1 MADFRLGR
9 LKFNW
14 RGNWAASTAYV
25 IDDIVK
31 FGANT
36 YVCTS
41 NHTSTADETTWYSTD
56 ASNWSVHVEGIR
68 NVGTYDQGT
77 FYKVNDVLKYGN
89 TQYRVT
95 AGIGTTESLE
105 FAASQYT
112 PTAASY
118 NPTTGILTLVVNGH
132 GLTAGD
138 KVKIAENTLTFTCNE
153 DSHESD
159 HSYPRSTDPI
169 NDKWLGIT
177 NVQTNSFDVQ
187 VLDTAPSTNVTQHL
201 FKSAKSGCITRQ
213 QSTFNVE
220 RYVSGFNGEGTWKAG
235 IIYEVGDVVNYA
247 GNSYVAITTSTQ
259 GVIPPTE
266 LETEWNFLSEGIDA
280 VGITTFE
287 DGRTYYKGELTQ
299 TGGNTY
305 RHTATS
311 SLDVHPTKG
320 LTTGIGS
327 TTVGIAQTAW
337 VLFNTGL
344 RYDGAYSASKEYY
357 VNDVV
362 EYSSSSYVGIGTTAF
377 TGITPGTNAQIWS
390 ALSLGDS
397 NALLSQKG
405 DVLIRDATSPAR
417 LGVGWTGQT
426 LGVGTDGV
434 PNWQTSGNSTRV
446 YYVDPEKGSDTY
458 NGSSPDMSFR
468 TLKYACDNASAI
480 TNITGFTYDNVTGLS
495 TVTAPS
501 HGILYPNVTVR
512 LNRVKFGCFS
522 GGRTY
527 GVNAFQYDGGS
538 GIGTITVG
546 AAMTGITAGM
556 SVRLNNLKLTCPGY
570 SGFTTDIYPDGTRA
584 LGNDF
589 TVGTVITPQ
598 SFSFQCGVSTFQHVY
613 VSGGT
618 VFVGLTSSYFPSTVL
633 GSYFNINEV
642 VDNNTFTVNVGVST
656 IPHTYDAEG
665 TVINLSP
672 AVVRLSASEFVEQ
685 TPIVVPPFTSV
696 VGSTLRSSMIRPASG
711 LSADGV
717 TDNNRNTL
725 FQLSDSTTIQGLNF
739 KGMVGFQYDDDN
751 PTQLEYSSVRTGVG
765 STACGNYFAFNPV
778 SPILNKSP
786 YVKDCTAFGEPPTG
800 TDARITGEGAGV
812 GCLIDG
818 GVHATGY
825 RTMVFDAF
833 TNVLSDGAG
842 FILDKGAGAEI
853 VSSFTYYAKWGY
865 YSGGGSRIRAVGG
878 NNSYGDYAVI
888 SSGFN
893 TAETPRTARL
903 FGGRL
908 DMTTGSITNTCAV
921 GNTMI
926 GESSGAYATYI
937 NDQTAADR
945 VYFKYYPGYGDPGIG
960 GGGTGIGTTCF
971 VKGEQITFI
980 GAGTTGALEVKNVTG
995 SVSGQKGVIMELDL
1009 ADNAALPLVG
1019 DAVGFTTTAAG
1030 VGSDRIE
1037 GQSRYYIVNAVTGFQ
1052 TNFTQ
1057 NRGSLPTPEGP
1068 VTYTGRL
1075 TITISPEKGIGT
1087 VDTRLSGVTTEGNLL
1102 THGGSFLEFRSKF
1115 SNARLT
1121 GHDFLSVGVG
1131 NKVETNYPDVDE
1143 ANVVQGN
1150 ETNTFGPGKVFYVS
1164 TDQGGNFRVGD
1175 LFAVNQLT
1183 GAATLDASAFNL
1195 SGLTELRLGSLGGQI
1210 GEAISEFSSDETM
1223 SGNSNQATPTEF
1235 AVVGY
1240 ITRGNMGTDQMV
1252 PPKGTTAQ
1260 RPAVPIM
1267 GGLRYNTT
1275 LNSFESYNGAAWVP
1289 LGGLQNVDVTT
1300 TYSVGS
1306 FQTCWCNTTGG
1317 GFTITLPASPSKGD
1331 QVRFIDVASTFDTN
1345 NLTIARNGKPIM
1357 GDSADMTVS
1366 TEGAAFDLIYYDAS
1380 SGWRLFTV

>member
-14 RGNWAASTAYV
+14 RGDWATSTAYV

-41 NHTSTADETTWYSTD
+41 NHTSTATDTTWYSTD
-56 ASNWSVHVEGIR
+56 ASYWSLHVEGIR

-77 FYKVNDVLKYGN
+77 FYRINDVLKYGN

-112 PTAASY
+112 PTEASY
-118 NPTTGILTLVVNGH
+118 NPTTGIMTLVVNGH

-138 KVKIAENTLTFTCNE
+138 KIKIAENSITFTCNE
-153 DSHESD
+153 DSHATD
-159 HSYPRSTDPI
+159 HAYPRSTDPI
-169 NDKWLGIT
+169 NDKWLAIT
-177 NVQTNSFDVQ
+177 NVTSNTFDVQ

-201 FKSAKSGCITRQ
+201 FKSALSGAITREQ
-213 QSTFNVE
+213 ASFNVE

-235 IIYEVGDVVNYA
+235 IIYEVGDVVSYA

-280 VGITTFE
+280 VGLSTYE
-287 DGRTYYKGELTQ
+287 DGRTYYRGELAQ
-299 TGGNTY
+299 TGGNVY
-305 RHTATS
+305 RHNATS
-311 SLDVHPTKG
+311 SINVHPTKG

-327 TTVGIAQTAW
+327 TTVGIAATAW
-337 VLFNTGL
+337 ILFNQGL
-344 RYDGAYSASKEYY
+344 RYDGAYVPSREYY
-357 VNDVV
+357 ANDVV
-362 EYSSSSYVGIGTTAF
+362 EYSSSSYVGIGSTAWV
-377 TGITPGTNAQIWS
+377 GIVPGTDASKWS

-397 NALLSQKG
+397 NAVLTQPG
-405 DVLIRDATSPAR
+405 DVLIRDNTSPVR
-417 LGVGWTGQT
+417 LGAGQTGQVLGIST
-426 LGVGTDGV
+426 LGI
-434 PNWQTSGNSTRV
+434 PAWQTSGNSTRI

-458 NGSSPDMSFR
+458 NGGSPDVSFR
-468 TLKYACDNASAI
+468 TLKYACENASAI
-480 TNITGFTYDNVTGLS
+480 TNVTNFVYDNLTGLS

-501 HGILYPNVTVR
+501 HGILYPNVTIR
-512 LNRVKFGCFS
+512 LNRVKFNCYS

-538 GIGTITVG
+538 GIGTVTVG
-546 AAMTGITAGM
+546 AAMTGITAGDT
-556 SVRLNNLKLTCPGY
+556 VRLDNLKLTRPGY
-570 SGFTTDIYPDGTRA
+570 AGFTTDIYPDGTRPN
-584 LGNDF
+584 GNNF
-589 TVGTVITPQ
+589 VVGTVITPQ
-598 SFSFQCGVSTFQHVY
+598 SFSFNVGVSTFQHVY

-618 VFVGLTSSYFPSTVL
+618 VFVGLTTAYFPDTVL
-633 GSYFNINEV
+633 GSYFNINQV
-642 VDNNTFTVNVGVST
+642 VDNNTFTVNVGTST
-656 IPHTYDAEG
+656 ITHSYDSEG
-665 TVINLSP
+665 QVINLSP

-711 LSADGV
+711 LSGDGV

-739 KGMVGFQYDDDN
+739 KGMVGFQYDADN
-751 PTQLEYSSVRTGVG
+751 PAQLEYSSVRTGIG
-765 STACGNYFAFNPV
+765 STACGKFFAFNPV

-786 YVKDCTAFGEPPTG
+786 YVKDCTVFGEPPTG
-800 TDARITGEGAGV
+800 SDARISGEGAGV
-812 GCLIDG
+812 GVLIDG
-818 GVHATGY
+818 GVHATGF

-842 FILDKGAGAEI
+842 FVLDKGAGAEI

-893 TAETPRTARL
+893 TAETPRSARL

-908 DMTTGSITNTCAV
+908 DMTTGSITGTVAL

-926 GESSGAYATYI
+926 GETSGAYATFI

-945 VYFKYYPGYGDPGIG
+945 VYFKYYPGYGDPSIG
-960 GGGTGIGTTCF
+960 GGGTGIGTTTF
-971 VKGEQITFI
+971 VKGEQITFL
-980 GAGTTGALEVKNVTG
+980 GAGTTGALQVQNVAG

-1009 ADNAALPLVG
+1009 ADNSALPLVG

-1030 VGSDRIE
+1030 IGSDFV
-1037 GQSRYYIVNAVTGFQ
+1037 GDAPRYYIVNAVTGFQ

-1057 NRGSLPTPEGP
+1057 PRGSINAGA

-1075 TITISPEKGIGT
+1075 TITISPEKGIAT
-1087 VDTRLSGVTTEGNLL
+1087 SDTRLSGVGTEGNLL

-1131 NKVETNYPDVDE
+1131 NKVETNYPDVNE

-1150 ETNTFGPGKVFYVS
+1150 ETTTYGPGKVFYVS

-1223 SGNSNQATPTEF
+1223 SGNSNNATPTEF

-1252 PPKGTTAQ
+1252 PPKGTTGQ
-1260 RPAVPIM
+1260 RPAVPIL
-1267 GGLRYNTT
+1267 GGLRFNTS
-1275 LNSFESYNGAAWVP
+1275 LGAFESYNGSVWIP

-1300 TYSVGS
+1300 TYSAGS

-1317 GFTITLPASPSKGD
+1317 GFTVTLPGSPGKGD
-1331 QVRFIDVASTFDTN
+1331 IIRFMDIANTFDSN

-1357 GDSADMTVS
+1357 GDAADMTVS
-1366 TEGAAFDLIYYDAS
+1366 TEGAAFDLIFYDNS

>member
-14 RGNWAASTAYV
+14 RGDWATSTAYV

-112 PTAASY
+112 PTQASY
-118 NPTTGILTLVVNGH
+118 DPVTGVMTLVVNGH

-138 KVKIAENTLTFTCNE
+138 KIKIAQNSITFTCNE
-153 DSHESD
+153 DSHQTD

-187 VLDTAPSTNVTQHL
+187 VLDTAPSTNTTQHL
-201 FKSAKSGCITRQ
+201 FKSAVSGCITRQ
-213 QSTFNVE
+213 QATFNVE
-220 RYVSGFNGEGTWKAG
+220 RYVSGFNGEGTWLAG
-235 IIYEVGDVVNYA
+235 IIYEVGDVVAYA

-266 LETEWNFLSEGIDA
+266 LGTEWEFLSEGIDA
-280 VGITTFE
+280 VGITTYE
-287 DGRTYYKGELTQ
+287 DGRTYYRGELAQ

-305 RHTATS
+305 RHNATS
-311 SLDVHPTKG
+311 STNVHPTKG

-357 VNDVV
+357 INDVV
-362 EYSSSSYVGIGTTAF
+362 EYSSSSYVGIGSTAW
-377 TGITPGTNAQIWS
+377 TGVTPGTDASIWS

-397 NALLSQKG
+397 NAVLTQPG
-405 DVLIRDATSPAR
+405 DVLIRDNTSPVR
-417 LGVGWTGQT
+417 LGAGQTGQT
-426 LGVGTDGV
+426 LGIGTLGI
-434 PNWQTSGNSTRV
+434 PEWQTSGNSTRI

-480 TNITGFTYDNVTGLS
+480 TNITAFEYDHITGLS

-512 LNRVKFGCFS
+512 LNRVKFDCYS

-527 GVNAFQYDGGS
+527 LVNAFQYDGGS
-538 GIGTITVG
+538 GIGTVTVG
-546 AAMTGITAGM
+546 AAMTGITAGDK
-556 SVRLNNLKLTCPGY
+556 VRLDNLKLTCPGY

-589 TVGTVITPQ
+589 VVGTVITPQ
-598 SFSFQCGVSTFQHVY
+598 SFSFNVGVSTFQHVY

-618 VFVGLTSSYFPSTVL
+618 VFVGVTSSYFPSTVL

-656 IPHTYDAEG
+656 IAHTYNSEG

-672 AVVRLSASEFVEQ
+672 AVVRCSASEFVEQ

-739 KGMVGFQYDDDN
+739 KGMVGFNYDPDN

-765 STACGNYFAFNPV
+765 STACGRYFAFNPV

-786 YVKDCTAFGEPPTG
+786 YVKDCTAFGDPPTG
-800 TDARITGEGAGV
+800 DDARITGEGAGV
-812 GCLIDG
+812 GCMIDG
-818 GVHATGY
+818 GVHATGF
-825 RTMVFDAF
+825 RTMVFDAY

-878 NNSYGDYAVI
+878 NNSYGDYGVI

-893 TAETPRTARL
+893 TDETPRTARL
-903 FGGRL
+903 FGDRM
-908 DMTTGSITNTCAV
+908 DITTGSITNTVAV
-921 GNTMI
+921 GDTMF
-926 GESSGAYATYI
+926 GETSGAYATYI

-945 VYFKYYPGYGDPGIG
+945 IYFKYYPGYGDPGIG
-960 GGGTGIGTTCF
+960 GGGTGIGTTSF

-980 GAGTTGALEVKNVTG
+980 GAGTTGAVQVKNVTG
-995 SVSGQKGVIMELDL
+995 AVSGQKGVIIELDL

-1030 VGSDRIE
+1030 IGSDRV
-1037 GQSRYYIVNAVTGFQ
+1037 GDQPRFYIVNAVTGFQ
-1052 TNFTQ
+1052 TNYTQ
-1057 NRGSLPTPEGP
+1057 HRGSADPTAGA

-1075 TITISPEKGIGT
+1075 TITISPEKGVGT
-1087 VDTRLSGVTTEGNLL
+1087 VDTRLSGVGTEGNLL
-1102 THGGSFLEFRSKF
+1102 SHGGSFLEFRSKF

-1131 NKVETNYPDVDE
+1131 NKVETNYPDVNE

-1150 ETNTFGPGKVFYVS
+1150 ETMTFGPGKVFYVS

-1223 SGNSNQATPTEF
+1223 SGNSNNACPTEF
-1235 AVVGY
+1235 ALVGY
-1240 ITRGNMGTDQMV
+1240 LTRDNMGTDQIV

-1260 RPAVPIM
+1260 RPASPIL

-1275 LNSFESYNGAAWVP
+1275 LNSFESYNGSAWVP
-1289 LGGLQNVDVTT
+1289 LGGLQNVDVNT
-1300 TYSVGS
+1300 TYTAAA

-1317 GFTITLPASPSKGD
+1317 GFTVTLPPSPSKGD
-1331 QVRFIDVASTFDTN
+1331 QIRFIDVAKTFDTN

-1357 GDSADMTVS
+1357 GDSSDMTVG
-1366 TEGAAFDLIYYDAS
+1366 TEGAAFDLIFYDNS

>member
-14 RGNWAASTAYV
+14 RGDWVASTAYV

-36 YVCTS
+36 YVCTT
-41 NHTSTADETTWYSTD
+41 NHTSAANETTWYTTD
-56 ASNWSVHVEGIR
+56 ASNWQLHTEGIR
-68 NVGTYDQGT
+68 NVGTYVNGT
-77 FYKVNDVLKYGN
+77 FYKINDVLKYGN

-95 AGIGTTESLE
+95 AGIGTTDPLL
-105 FAASQYT
+105 FAAATYT
-112 PTAASY
+112 PQSVDY
-118 NPTTGILTLVVNGH
+118 NPVTGVMTIVINGH
-132 GLTAGD
+132 GLSNGEEI
-138 KVKIAENTLTFTCNE
+138 KIADLSITLTCNE
-153 DSHESD
+153 DSHQTN
-159 HSYPRSTDPI
+159 HRYPRVSDPI
-169 NDKWLGIT
+169 SKQWLPIS
-177 NVQTNSFDVQ
+177 NVTQNSFDVQ
-187 VLDTAPSTNVTQHL
+187 VLQTAPSTNTTQHL
-201 FKSAKSGCITRQ
+201 FVSATEGCISRKVN
-213 QSTFNVE
+213 TFNVTS
-220 RYVSGFNGEGTWKAG
+220 YTSGFNGEGAWNAG
-235 IIYEVGDVVNYA
+235 IIYEVGDVVSYA
-247 GNSYVAITTSTQ
+247 GNSSVAITTTTQ

-266 LETEWNFLSEGIDA
+266 LLNEWNFLSEGVDA
-280 VGITTFE
+280 VGLSTYE
-287 DGRTYYKGELTQ
+287 AGVTYYKGQLVQ
-299 TGGNTY
+299 TGGNVY
-305 RHTATS
+305 RHNATS
-311 SLDVHPTKG
+311 SVNVHPTKG

-327 TTVGIAQTAW
+327 TMVGVAATAW
-337 VLFNTGL
+337 ILFNQGL
-344 RYDGAYSASKEYY
+344 RYDGSYSTDKEYY
-357 VNDVV
+357 PNDVV
-362 EYSSSSYVGIGTTAF
+362 EYSSSSYVGIGSTAWK
-377 TGITPGTNAQIWS
+377 GVTPGTNADLWS

-397 NALLSQKG
+397 NAVLTQPG
-405 DVLIRDATSPAR
+405 DVLIRDNTSPVR
-417 LGVGWTGQT
+417 LGAGQTGQT
-426 LGVGTDGV
+426 LGISTLGI
-434 PNWQTSGNSTRV
+434 PAWQTSGNSTRI

-480 TNITGFTYDNVTGLS
+480 TNITGFVYDHVTGLS

-512 LNRVKFGCFS
+512 LNRVKFGCYS

-527 GVNAFQYDGGS
+527 LVNAFQYDGQS
-538 GIGTITVG
+538 GIGTVTVG
-546 AAMTGITAGM
+546 AAMTGIAGGQ
-556 SVRLNNLKLTCPGY
+556 SVRLDNLKLTCPGY

-584 LGNDF
+584 NGNNF
-589 TVGTVITPQ
+589 VVGTVLTPQ
-598 SFSFQCGVSTFQHVY
+598 SFNFNVGVSTFQHVY

-656 IPHTYDAEG
+656 ISHTYEAEG

-672 AVVRLSASEFVEQ
+672 AVVRCSASEFVEQ

-696 VGSTLRSSMIRPASG
+696 VGSTLRSSMIRPAAG
-711 LSADGV
+711 LNADGL
-717 TDNNRNTL
+717 DNNRATL

-739 KGMVGFQYDDDN
+739 KGMVGFNYDADN

-800 TDARITGEGAGV
+800 SDARVTGEGAGV

-818 GVHATGY
+818 GVHATGF

-878 NNSYGDYAVI
+878 NNSYGDYGVI

-893 TAETPRTARL
+893 TDETPRTARL
-903 FGGRL
+903 FGDRM
-908 DMTTGSITNTCAV
+908 DITTGSITNTCAV

-926 GESSGAYATYI
+926 GETSGAYATYI

-960 GGGTGIGTTCF
+960 GGGTGIGTTSF

-980 GAGTTGALEVKNVTG
+980 GAGTTGALQVKNVTG

-1009 ADNAALPLVG
+1009 ADPNNLPLVG

-1030 VGSDRIE
+1030 IGSDRID
-1037 GQSRYYIVNAVTGFQ
+1037 GQPRYYIVNAVTGFQ

-1057 NRGSLPTPEGP
+1057 NRGSSGNTAP

-1075 TITISPEKGIGT
+1075 TITISPEKGVGT
-1087 VDTRLSGVTTEGNLL
+1087 WDTRLSGISTTGADVA
-1102 THGGSFLEFRSKF
+1102 HGGSFLEFRSKF

-1131 NKVETNYPDVDE
+1131 NKVETNYPDVNE

-1223 SGNSNQATPTEF
+1223 SGNSNNACPTEF
-1235 AVVGY
+1235 ALVGY

-1260 RPAVPIM
+1260 RPAIPIL

-1275 LNSFESYNGAAWVP
+1275 IAAFESYNGSAWVP
-1289 LGGLQNVDVTT
+1289 LGGLQNVDVTS
-1300 TYSVGS
+1300 TYTASS
-1306 FQTCWCNTTGG
+1306 FQTVWCNTSGG
-1317 GFTITLPASPSKGD
+1317 GFTVTLPAAPNKGD
-1331 QVRFIDVASTFDTN
+1331 TIRFFDVAKTFDSN
-1345 NLTIARNGKPIM
+1345 NLTIGRNGKPIM
-1357 GDSADMTVS
+1357 GDSSDMTVN
-1366 TEGAAFDLIYYDAS
+1366 TEGAAFDLVFYDNS
-1380 SGWRLFTV
+1380 SGWRVFTV

>member
-501 HGILYPNVTVR
+501 HGILYPNVTIR

-556 SVRLNNLKLTCPGY
+556 SVRLNNLKLTCPGF

-711 LSADGV
+711 MSADGV

-1009 ADNAALPLVG
+1009 ADPASLPLVG

-1037 GQSRYYIVNAVTGFQ
+1037 GQPRYYIVNAVTGFQ
-1052 TNFTQ
+1052 TNYTQ

-1075 TITISPEKGIGT
+1075 TITISPEKGVGT

-1260 RPAVPIM
+1260 RPAIPIM

>member
-14 RGNWAASTAYV
+14 RGDWATSTAYV

-41 NHTSTADETTWYSTD
+41 NHTSTATETTWYSTD
-56 ASNWSVHVEGIR
+56 ASNWSLHVEGIR

-112 PTAASY
+112 PTEASY
-118 NPTTGILTLVVNGH
+118 NPVTGVMTLVVNGH

-138 KVKIAENTLTFTCNE
+138 KIKIAENSITFTCNE
-153 DSHESD
+153 DSHGSD
-159 HSYPRSTDPI
+159 HAYPRSTDPI

-177 NVQTNSFDVQ
+177 NVTSNTFDVQ

-201 FKSAKSGCITRQ
+201 FKSALSGAITRQ
-213 QSTFNVE
+213 QATFNVE

-235 IIYEVGDVVNYA
+235 IIYEVGDVVAYA

-266 LETEWNFLSEGIDA
+266 LDVEWNFLSEGIDA
-280 VGITTFE
+280 VGLSTYE
-287 DGRTYYKGELTQ
+287 DGRTYYRGELAQ
-299 TGGNTY
+299 TGGNVY
-305 RHTATS
+305 RHNATS
-311 SLDVHPTKG
+311 SVNVHPTKG

-327 TTVGIAQTAW
+327 TTVGIAATAW
-337 VLFNTGL
+337 ILFNQGL
-344 RYDGAYSASKEYY
+344 RYDGSYVPSREYY
-357 VNDVV
+357 ANDVV
-362 EYSSSSYVGIGTTAF
+362 EYSSSSYVGIGSTAW
-377 TGITPGTNAQIWS
+377 TGIVPGTDAAFWS

-397 NALLSQKG
+397 NAVLTQPG
-405 DVLIRDATSPAR
+405 DVLIRDNTSPVR
-417 LGVGWTGQT
+417 LGAGQTGQVLGIST
-426 LGVGTDGV
+426 LGI
-434 PNWQTSGNSTRV
+434 PAWQTSGNSTRI

-458 NGSSPDMSFR
+458 NGGSPDVSFR
-468 TLKYACDNASAI
+468 TLKYACENASAI
-480 TNITGFTYDNVTGLS
+480 TNVTNFVYDNLTGLS

-501 HGILYPNVTVR
+501 HGILYPNVTIR
-512 LNRVKFGCFS
+512 LNRVKFNCYS

-538 GIGTITVG
+538 GIGTVTVG
-546 AAMTGITAGM
+546 AAMTGITAGDT
-556 SVRLNNLKLTCPGY
+556 VRLDNLKLTCPGY
-570 SGFTTDIYPDGTRA
+570 AGFTTDIYPDGTRPN
-584 LGNDF
+584 GNNF
-589 TVGTVITPQ
+589 VVGTVITPQ
-598 SFSFQCGVSTFQHVY
+598 SFSFNVGVSTFQHVY

-618 VFVGLTSSYFPSTVL
+618 VFVGLTTAYFPDTVL
-633 GSYFNINEV
+633 GSYFNINQV
-642 VDNNTFTVNVGVST
+642 VDNNTFTVNVGTST
-656 IPHTYDAEG
+656 ITHSYDSEG
-665 TVINLSP
+665 QVINLSP

-711 LSADGV
+711 LSGDGV

-739 KGMVGFQYDDDN
+739 KGMVGFQYDADN

-765 STACGNYFAFNPV
+765 STACGAYFAFNPV

-800 TDARITGEGAGV
+800 GDARITGEGAGV

-818 GVHATGY
+818 GVHATGF

-842 FILDKGAGAEI
+842 FVLDKGAGAEI

-893 TAETPRTARL
+893 TSETPRSARL

-908 DMTTGSITNTCAV
+908 DMTTGSITGTVAI

-926 GESSGAYATYI
+926 GETSGAYATFI

-945 VYFKYYPGYGDPGIG
+945 VYFKYYPGYGDPSIG
-960 GGGTGIGTTCF
+960 GGGTGIGTTTF
-971 VKGEQITFI
+971 VKGEQITFL
-980 GAGTTGALEVKNVTG
+980 GAGTTGALQVQNVAG
-995 SVSGQKGVIMELDL
+995 SVTGQKGVIMELDL
-1009 ADNAALPLVG
+1009 ADNSALPLVG

-1030 VGSDRIE
+1030 IGSDFIDN
-1037 GQSRYYIVNAVTGFQ
+1037 SPRYYIVNAVTGFQ
-1052 TNFTQ
+1052 TNYTQ
-1057 NRGSLPTPEGP
+1057 PRGSINAGA

-1075 TITISPEKGIGT
+1075 TITISPEKGVAT
-1087 VDTRLSGVTTEGNLL
+1087 SDTRLSGIGTEGNLL
-1102 THGGSFLEFRSKF
+1102 SHGGSFLEFRSKF

-1131 NKVETNYPDVDE
+1131 NKVETNYPDVNE

-1150 ETNTFGPGKVFYVS
+1150 ETSTYGPGKVFYVS

-1223 SGNSNQATPTEF
+1223 SGNSNNATPTEF

-1252 PPKGTTAQ
+1252 PPKGTTGQ
-1260 RPAVPIM
+1260 RPAVPIL
-1267 GGLRYNTT
+1267 GGLRFNTS
-1275 LNSFESYNGAAWVP
+1275 LGAFESYNGSVWVP

-1300 TYSVGS
+1300 TYSAGS

-1317 GFTITLPASPSKGD
+1317 GFTVTLPGSPAKGD
-1331 QVRFIDVASTFDTN
+1331 IIRFFDVANTFDSN
-1345 NLTIARNGKPIM
+1345 NLTIARGGKPIM
-1357 GDSADMTVS
+1357 GDAADMTVS
-1366 TEGAAFDLIYYDAS
+1366 TEGAAFDLIFYDNS

>member
-480 TNITGFTYDNVTGLS
+480 TNITAFDYDNVTGLS

-556 SVRLNNLKLTCPGY
+556 SVRLNNLKLTCPGF

-711 LSADGV
+711 MSADGV

-1009 ADNAALPLVG
+1009 ADPASLPLVG

-1037 GQSRYYIVNAVTGFQ
+1037 GQPRYYIVNAVTGFQ
-1052 TNFTQ
+1052 TNYTQ

-1075 TITISPEKGIGT
+1075 TITISPEKGVGT

-1260 RPAVPIM
+1260 RPAIPIM

>member
-1030 VGSDRIE
+1030 IGSDRV
-1037 GQSRYYIVNAVTGFQ
+1037 GDQPRYYIVNAVTGFQ

-1057 NRGSLPTPEGP
+1057 HRGSSGNTAP
-1068 VTYTGRL
+1068 VTYSGRL

>member
-1 MADFRLGR
+1 MRLG
-9 LKFNW
+9 
-14 RGNWAASTAYV
+14 
-25 IDDIVK
+25 
-31 FGANT
+31 
-36 YVCTS
+36 
-41 NHTSTADETTWYSTD
+41 
-56 ASNWSVHVEGIR
+56 
-68 NVGTYDQGT
+68 
-77 FYKVNDVLKYGN
+77 
-89 TQYRVT
+89 
-95 AGIGTTESLE
+95 AG
-105 FAASQYT
+105 Q
-112 PTAASY
+112 
-118 NPTTGILTLVVNGH
+118 
-132 GLTAGD
+132 
-138 KVKIAENTLTFTCNE
+138 
-153 DSHESD
+153 
-159 HSYPRSTDPI
+159 
-169 NDKWLGIT
+169 
-177 NVQTNSFDVQ
+177 
-187 VLDTAPSTNVTQHL
+187 
-201 FKSAKSGCITRQ
+201 
-213 QSTFNVE
+213 
-220 RYVSGFNGEGTWKAG
+220 
-235 IIYEVGDVVNYA
+235 
-247 GNSYVAITTSTQ
+247 
-259 GVIPPTE
+259 
-266 LETEWNFLSEGIDA
+266 
-280 VGITTFE
+280 
-287 DGRTYYKGELTQ
+287 
-299 TGGNTY
+299 
-305 RHTATS
+305 
-311 SLDVHPTKG
+311 
-320 LTTGIGS
+320 
-327 TTVGIAQTAW
+327 
-337 VLFNTGL
+337 
-344 RYDGAYSASKEYY
+344 
-357 VNDVV
+357 
-362 EYSSSSYVGIGTTAF
+362 
-377 TGITPGTNAQIWS
+377 
-390 ALSLGDS
+390 
-397 NALLSQKG
+397 
-405 DVLIRDATSPAR
+405 
-417 LGVGWTGQT
+417 TGQT
-426 LGVGTDGV
+426 LGIGTLGI
-434 PNWQTSGNSTRV
+434 PEWQTSGNSTRI

-480 TNITGFTYDNVTGLS
+480 TNITGFVYDHVTGLS
-495 TVTAPS
+495 TVTAPA

-512 LNRVKFGCFS
+512 LNRVKFGCYS

-527 GVNAFQYDGGS
+527 LVNAFQYDGTS
-538 GIGTITVG
+538 GIGTVTVG
-546 AAMTGITAGM
+546 AAMTGITAGD
-556 SVRLNNLKLTCPGY
+556 SVRLDNLKLTCPGY

-584 LGNDF
+584 NGNNF
-589 TVGTVITPQ
+589 VVGTVLTPQ
-598 SFSFQCGVSTFQHVY
+598 SFNFNVGVSTFQHVY

-618 VFVGLTSSYFPSTVL
+618 VFVGITSSYFPSTVL

-656 IPHTYDAEG
+656 ISHTYEAEG

-672 AVVRLSASEFVEQ
+672 AVVRCSASEFVEQ

-696 VGSTLRSSMIRPASG
+696 VGSTLRSSMIRPAAG
-711 LSADGV
+711 LNADGL
-717 TDNNRNTL
+717 DNNRATL

-739 KGMVGFQYDDDN
+739 KGMVGFNYDADN

-765 STACGNYFAFNPV
+765 STACGRYFGFNPV

-800 TDARITGEGAGV
+800 SDARVTGEGAGV

-818 GVHATGY
+818 GVHATGF

-878 NNSYGDYAVI
+878 NNSYGDYGVI

-893 TAETPRTARL
+893 TDEVPRTARL
-903 FGGRL
+903 FGDRL
-908 DMTTGSITNTCAV
+908 DITTGSITNTCAV

-926 GESSGAYATYI
+926 GETSGAYATYI

-960 GGGTGIGTTCF
+960 GGGTGIGTTSF

-995 SVSGQKGVIMELDL
+995 SVSGQKGVIIELDL
-1009 ADNAALPLVG
+1009 ADPNNLPLVG
-1019 DAVGFTTTAAG
+1019 DAVGFTTTAACI
-1030 VGSDRIE
+1030 GSDRIE
-1037 GQSRYYIVNAVTGFQ
+1037 GQPRYYIVNAVTGFQ

-1057 NRGSLPTPEGP
+1057 NRGSSGNTAP

-1075 TITISPEKGIGT
+1075 TITISPEKGVGT
-1087 VDTRLSGVTTEGNLL
+1087 WDTRLSGLSTTGADVNA
-1102 THGGSFLEFRSKF
+1102 GGSFLEFRSKF

-1240 ITRGNMGTDQMV
+1240 LTRGNMGTDQMV

-1260 RPAVPIM
+1260 RPAVPIL

-1275 LNSFESYNGAAWVP
+1275 IAAFESYNGSAWVP
-1289 LGGLQNVDVTT
+1289 LGGLQNVDVNT
-1300 TYSVGS
+1300 TYTAAA
-1306 FQTCWCNTTGG
+1306 FQTCWCNTSGG
-1317 GFTITLPASPSKGD
+1317 GFTVTLPGSPNKGD
-1331 QVRFIDVASTFDTN
+1331 TIRFFDVAKTFDSN
-1345 NLTIARNGKPIM
+1345 NLTIGRNGKPIM
-1357 GDSADMTVS
+1357 GDSSDMTVN
-1366 TEGAAFDLIYYDAS
+1366 TEGAAFDLVFYDNS
-1380 SGWRLFTV
+1380 SGWRVFTV

>member
-14 RGNWAASTAYV
+14 RGDWASSTAYV

-112 PTAASY
+112 PTQASY
-118 NPTTGILTLVVNGH
+118 DPVTGVLTLVVNGH
-132 GLTAGD
+132 GLTSGD
-138 KVKIAENTLTFTCNE
+138 KIKIAEKSITFTCNE
-153 DSHESD
+153 DSHQTD
-159 HSYPRSTDPI
+159 HAYPRNTDPI

-177 NVQTNSFDVQ
+177 NVTSNSFDVQ

-201 FKSAKSGCITRQ
+201 FKSAISGCITRQ
-213 QSTFNVE
+213 QGTFNVE

-235 IIYEVGDVVNYA
+235 IIYEVGDVVTYA

-266 LETEWNFLSEGIDA
+266 LETEWNFLSEGIDS
-280 VGITTFE
+280 VGISTFE
-287 DGRTYYKGELTQ
+287 DGRTYYRGELAL
-299 TGGNTY
+299 TGGNVY
-305 RHTATS
+305 RHNATS
-311 SLDVHPTKG
+311 SLNVHPTKG

-337 VLFNTGL
+337 VLFNVGL
-344 RYDGAYSASKEYY
+344 RYDGAYSPSKEYF

-362 EYSSSSYVGIGTTAF
+362 EYSSSSYVGIGTTSF
-377 TGITPGTNAQIWS
+377 TGITPGTNASIWS

-417 LGVGWTGQT
+417 LGVGFTGQT

-434 PNWQTSGNSTRV
+434 PNWQTSGNSTRI

-480 TNITGFTYDNVTGLS
+480 TNITGFVYDNVTGLS

-527 GVNAFQYDGGS
+527 AVNAFQYDGGS

-546 AAMTGITAGM
+546 AAMTGITAGDK
-556 SVRLNNLKLTCPGY
+556 VRLDNLKLTCPGY

-618 VFVGLTSSYFPSTVL
+618 VFVGVTSSYFPSTVL

-656 IPHTYDAEG
+656 IAHTYDSEG
-665 TVINLSP
+665 QVINLSP
-672 AVVRLSASEFVEQ
+672 AVVRCSASEFVEQ

-711 LSADGV
+711 MSADGV

-739 KGMVGFQYDDDN
+739 TGMVGFNYDVDN

-765 STACGNYFAFNPV
+765 STACGRYFAFNPV

-786 YVKDCTAFGEPPTG
+786 YVKDCTAFGDPPTG

-812 GCLIDG
+812 GCMIDG
-818 GVHATGY
+818 GVHATGF

-878 NNSYGDYAVI
+878 NNSYGDYGVI

-893 TAETPRTARL
+893 TDETPRTARL
-903 FGGRL
+903 FGDRM
-908 DMTTGSITNTCAV
+908 DITTGSITNTCAV
-921 GNTMI
+921 GNTMV
-926 GESSGAYATYI
+926 GETSGAYATYI

-945 VYFKYYPGYGDPGIG
+945 VYFKYFPGYGDPSIG

-971 VKGEQITFI
+971 IKGEQITFI
-980 GAGTTGALEVKNVTG
+980 GAGTTGALQVKNVTG
-995 SVSGQKGVIMELDL
+995 AVSGQKGVIIELDL
-1009 ADNAALPLVG
+1009 ADNSNLPLVG

-1030 VGSDRIE
+1030 VGSDRLE
-1037 GQSRYYIVNAVTGFQ
+1037 GQPRFYIVNAVTGFQ
-1052 TNFTQ
+1052 TNYTQ

-1102 THGGSFLEFRSKF
+1102 AHGGSFLEFRSKF

-1131 NKVETNYPDVDE
+1131 NKVETNYPDVNE

-1150 ETNTFGPGKVFYVS
+1150 ETMTYGPGKVFYVS

-1223 SGNSNQATPTEF
+1223 SGNSNNACPTEF
-1235 AVVGY
+1235 ALVGY
-1240 ITRGNMGTDQMV
+1240 LTRDNMGTDQIV

-1260 RPAVPIM
+1260 RPAVPIL
-1267 GGLRYNTT
+1267 GGLRYNTSV
-1275 LNSFESYNGAAWVP
+1275 NSFESYNGSAWVP

-1300 TYSVGS
+1300 TYSAAA

-1317 GFTITLPASPSKGD
+1317 GFTVTLPGSPSKGD
-1331 QVRFIDVASTFDTN
+1331 QIRFVDVASTFDSN
-1345 NLTIARNGKPIM
+1345 ALTIARNGKPIM
-1357 GDSADMTVS
+1357 GDAADLTVN

>member
-14 RGNWAASTAYV
+14 RGDWATSTAYV

-77 FYKVNDVLKYGN
+77 FYRVNDVLKYGN

-112 PTAASY
+112 PTDVSY
-118 NPTTGILTLVVNGH
+118 NPTTGVMTLVVNGH

-138 KVKIAENTLTFTCNE
+138 KIKIAERSITLTCNE
-153 DSHESD
+153 DSHGSD
-159 HSYPRSTDPI
+159 HSYPRDTDPI

-177 NVQTNSFDVQ
+177 NVTANSFDVQ

-201 FKSAKSGCITRQ
+201 FKSAVSGCITRQ
-213 QSTFNVE
+213 QAAFNVE
-220 RYVSGFNGEGTWKAG
+220 RYVSGFNGEGTWLAG
-235 IIYEVGDVVNYA
+235 IIYEVGDVVTYA

-266 LETEWNFLSEGIDA
+266 LATEWEFLSEGIDA
-280 VGITTFE
+280 VGISTYE
-287 DGRTYYKGELTQ
+287 DGRTYYRGELAQ

-305 RHTATS
+305 RHNATS
-311 SLDVHPTKG
+311 SLNVHPTKG

-327 TTVGIAQTAW
+327 TMVGVAATAW
-337 VLFNTGL
+337 TLFNTGL

-357 VNDVV
+357 INDVV
-362 EYSSSSYVGIGTTAF
+362 EYSSSSYVGIGS
-377 TGITPGTNAQIWS
+377 TGWTGVTPGTNAAIWS

-397 NALLSQKG
+397 NAVLTQPG
-405 DVLIRDATSPAR
+405 DVLIRDNTSPVR
-417 LGVGWTGQT
+417 LGAGQTGQT
-426 LGVGTDGV
+426 LGISTLGI
-434 PNWQTSGNSTRV
+434 PAWQTSGNSTRV

-468 TLKYACDNASAI
+468 TLNYACDNASAI
-480 TNITGFTYDNVTGLS
+480 TNITGFVYDHVTGLS

-501 HGILYPNVTVR
+501 HGILYPNVTIR

-527 GVNAFQYDGGS
+527 AVNAFQYDGGS

-546 AAMTGITAGM
+546 AAMTGITAGDK
-556 SVRLNNLKLTCPGY
+556 VRLDNLKLTCPGY

-618 VFVGLTSSYFPSTVL
+618 VFVGITSSYFPSTVL

-656 IPHTYDAEG
+656 ISHTYDSEG

-696 VGSTLRSSMIRPASG
+696 VGSTLRSSMIRPAAGMSD
-711 LSADGV
+711 DGV
-717 TDNNRNTL
+717 TDNNRGSL

-739 KGMVGFQYDDDN
+739 KGMVGFNYDPDN

-765 STACGNYFAFNPV
+765 STACGRYFAFNPV

-786 YVKDCTAFGEPPTG
+786 YVKDCTAFGDPPTG
-800 TDARITGEGAGV
+800 DDARITGEGAGI

-818 GVHATGY
+818 GVHATGF

-903 FGGRL
+903 FGGRM
-908 DMTTGSITNTCAV
+908 DITTGSITNTCAV

-926 GESSGAYATYI
+926 GETSGAYATYI

-945 VYFKYYPGYGDPGIG
+945 VYFKYFPGYGDPGIG

-971 VKGEQITFI
+971 VKGEQISFI
-980 GAGTTGALEVKNVTG
+980 GSGTTGALQVQNVAG
-995 SVSGQKGVIMELDL
+995 AVSGQKGVIMELDL
-1009 ADNAALPLVG
+1009 ADNSNLPLVG

-1030 VGSDRIE
+1030 VGSDRLE
-1037 GQSRYYIVNAVTGFQ
+1037 DAPRYYIVNAVTGFQ
-1052 TNFTQ
+1052 TNYTQ

-1068 VTYTGRL
+1068 VTYSGRL

-1087 VDTRLSGVTTEGNLL
+1087 YDTRLSGVTTEGNLL
-1102 THGGSFLEFRSKF
+1102 SHGGSFLEFRSKF

-1150 ETNTFGPGKVFYVS
+1150 ETNTYGPGKVFYVS

-1223 SGNSNQATPTEF
+1223 SGNSNNATPTEF
-1235 AVVGY
+1235 ALVGY
-1240 ITRGNMGTDQMV
+1240 LTRDNMGTDQMV

-1260 RPAVPIM
+1260 RPAVPIL
-1267 GGLRYNTT
+1267 GGLRYNTS

-1300 TYSVGS
+1300 TYSAGS

-1317 GFTITLPASPSKGD
+1317 GFTVTLPGSPSKGD
-1331 QVRFIDVASTFDTN
+1331 QIRFIDVAQSFDSN

-1357 GDSADMTVS
+1357 GDAADMTVA
-1366 TEGAAFDLIYYDAS
+1366 TEGAAFDLIFYDNS